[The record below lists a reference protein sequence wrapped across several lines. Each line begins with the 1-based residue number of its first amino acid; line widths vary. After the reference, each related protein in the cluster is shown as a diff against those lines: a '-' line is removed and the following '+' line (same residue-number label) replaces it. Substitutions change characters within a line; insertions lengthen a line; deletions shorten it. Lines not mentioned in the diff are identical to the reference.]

1 MNRFERQRALA
12 ALPLTAAVLLILA
25 ACDPAPET
33 TATDDDRAYDDAYG
47 AEGIETPTRS
57 GIDEIDAGDET
68 IQPGDS
74 GNSVTAA
81 MAAAE
86 AELEARSDSKVSGQ
100 LTFRQE
106 NGFVRVRGEI
116 EGLTPGVHGMHIH
129 EVGDCSAPDASS
141 AGGHFAPHDAIHGA
155 PSQSA
160 GLHHAGDLGNIVA
173 NEEGIASVDVI
184 DGTLTLDGGSSL
196 IGRAIIVHAE
206 ADDLVSQPSG
216 NSGDRVACG
225 VIERSGAAAT
235 GAAATTG

>member
-12 ALPLTAAVLLILA
+12 ALPLAAAILLILA

-33 TATDDDRAYDDAYG
+33 TAADDDAVYDDAYG
-47 AEGIETPTRS
+47 TDGVETPTRS
-57 GIDEIDAGDET
+57 NIDEIDAGNET
-68 IQPGDS
+68 MQPADN

-81 MAAAE
+81 KAAAE
-86 AELEARSDSKVSGQ
+86 AELQARSDSSVSGQ

-141 AGGHFAPHDAIHGA
+141 AGAHFAPHDAIHGA

-173 NEEGIASVDVI
+173 NQEGIASVDVI
-184 DGTLTLDGGSSL
+184 DDTLTLDGGSGL

-225 VIERSGAAAT
+225 VIERSGSRS
-235 GAAATTG
+235 GSAATTR